1 MKFSGVDLQ
10 AVIKIQNLILKVNL
24 EVAITNQMKNVIVN
38 LIIILIIRKNQKNFK
53 VLRLSVQQMK

>member
-38 LIIILIIRKNQKNFK
+38 LIIILIIRKNQKNSK